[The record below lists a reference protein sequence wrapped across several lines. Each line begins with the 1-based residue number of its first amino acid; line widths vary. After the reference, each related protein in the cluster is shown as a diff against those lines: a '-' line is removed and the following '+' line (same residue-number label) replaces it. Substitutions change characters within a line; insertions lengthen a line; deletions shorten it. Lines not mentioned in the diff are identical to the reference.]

1 MNFSEAMQMLG
12 TKLQGKYGHLGFKYK
27 KSDKTLTRHS
37 KNFTYMIAFSSFGG
51 NTKDSISI
59 EVCYIINTR
68 PYDPYGYAKPDIN
81 TQPLFY
87 SLRDNE
93 IYLDIGNEEKIYNAF
108 EVVCQWMDK
117 ILIPKMNELCAT
129 EQCGSDG
136 GERAWTPMNKESLT
150 EKLLDLVEGR
160 ETPET
165 WRSWWDE
172 HETEL
177 ETLLSRGEFLKL
189 KPCRHGF
196 QWVPVFGSQKGAIA
210 ILEKS
215 GTAFEAS
222 NLYQEQYL
230 AELDAF
236 CKEQERVQREKQK
249 EFKTNNPE
257 LFGRYPKFSKAL
269 AKGLDPSDEIQPA
282 ATEEQIA
289 SQESVLNFT
298 LPAQVR
304 EFFLLTAGINVST
317 GVIVELSGT
326 FHLTIHGERYCVL
339 GEFWKEADG
348 DQLLLRPGEET
359 IWYYAHEQDKVKRLC
374 NDMTELLEKK
384 LARYLNE
391 Q

>member
-1 MNFSEAMQMLG
+1 
-12 TKLQGKYGHLGFKYK
+12 
-27 KSDKTLTRHS
+27 
-37 KNFTYMIAFSSFGG
+37 
-51 NTKDSISI
+51 
-59 EVCYIINTR
+59 
-68 PYDPYGYAKPDIN
+68 
-81 TQPLFY
+81 
-87 SLRDNE
+87 
-93 IYLDIGNEEKIYNAF
+93 
-108 EVVCQWMDK
+108 
-117 ILIPKMNELCAT
+117 
-129 EQCGSDG
+129 
-136 GERAWTPMNKESLT
+136 MNKESLT
-150 EKLLDLVEGR
+150 VKLLDLAEGR

-165 WRSWWDE
+165 WRSWWDK
-172 HETEL
+172 HESEL
-177 ETLLSRGEFLKL
+177 ETLLNRGEFLKL

-196 QWVPVFGSQKGAIA
+196 QWVPVFGSQKRAIA

-222 NLYQEQYL
+222 NLYQERYL

-236 CKEQERVQREKQK
+236 CEEQKREQRKKQT
-249 EFKTNNPE
+249 EFKASHPE
-257 LFGRYPKFSKAL
+257 WFHRYPKFSKAL
-269 AKGLDPSDEIQPA
+269 AKVLNRFDEIKPA

-289 SQESVLNFT
+289 GRERVLDFT

-374 NDMTELLEKK
+374 NDMAELLEKK

-391 Q
+391 H